1 MTEQDTGL
9 TREEL
14 EEQNG
19 EQLPPREVMSV
30 IDPDPSQLAVP
41 LPPSSDGTIPIDD
54 PRPGP
59 D

>member
-1 MTEQDTGL
+1 MTEQDTKL

-14 EEQNG
+14 DEQNG

-30 IDPDPSQLAVP
+30 IDPDPGQLGV
-41 LPPSSDGTIPIDD
+41 PPSSDGTIPIDD